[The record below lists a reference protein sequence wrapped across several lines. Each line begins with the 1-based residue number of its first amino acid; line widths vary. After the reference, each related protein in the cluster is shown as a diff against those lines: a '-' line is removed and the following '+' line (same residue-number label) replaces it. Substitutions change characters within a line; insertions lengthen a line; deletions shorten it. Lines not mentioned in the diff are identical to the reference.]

1 MDGYIH
7 GLSSMEPSR
16 YRVERQTRCTHI
28 LLLLLFLRGGGFIS
42 GRLFIGETGAPPLLW
57 QSLGPPAAWRHRRLA
72 LFGKHFTGIG
82 RRKLVRLVYIS
93 RGIGYE
99 KHVQV
104 HASGL

>member
-1 MDGYIH
+1 
-7 GLSSMEPSR
+7 MEPSR

-28 LLLLLFLRGGGFIS
+28 LLLLLLLLFLRGGGFTS
-42 GRLFIGETGAPPLLW
+42 GRLFIGETGAPPLAIV
-57 QSLGPPAAWRHRRLA
+57 GPPAAWRHRRLA

-93 RGIGYE
+93 RGTGYE